1 MTTRSWLP
9 LSVALVRVCLRALAF
24 VGIRAAG
31 RVLSPGALALDRL
44 KIGSALLGA
53 LHLARY
59 E

>member
-1 MTTRSWLP
+1 M
-9 LSVALVRVCLRALAF
+9 SVALVRVCLRALAF